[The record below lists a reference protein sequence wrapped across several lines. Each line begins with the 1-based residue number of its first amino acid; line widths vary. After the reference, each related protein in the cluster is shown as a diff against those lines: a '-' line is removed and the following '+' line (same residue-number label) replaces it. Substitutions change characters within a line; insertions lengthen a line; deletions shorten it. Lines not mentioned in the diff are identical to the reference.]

1 MAGAFP
7 PDKLID
13 LYRIALDEYRFEV
26 RLGWDRTTYFL
37 ILNSAILT
45 VSTGLL
51 KLDGP
56 PAIYGFVA
64 VLSLFGS
71 ATSAVGSMSITKAHE
86 YYRWTVVKKTII
98 ENCLGLTE
106 PIDGMHPILN
116 FTVRTTAG
124 QKDHMQILMD
134 PESWVR
140 RKRRRTSITL
150 WLRWILR
157 GMAAVDLCGFV
168 AAILMMFY
176 GLSPSPHPLT
186 LMAVVFDESLNHY
199 ENGAATRP
207 PSCR

>member
-45 VSTGLL
+45 VCTGLL

-56 PAIYGFVA
+56 PVIYGFVA
-64 VLSLFGS
+64 LLFLFGF

-106 PIDGMHPILN
+106 PIDGMHPTVN
-116 FTVRTTAG
+116 FTVGTTAG

-140 RKRRRTSITL
+140 RKHRRTAITF
-150 WLRWILR
+150 WLRWILW

-168 AAILMMFY
+168 AALLMMFY
-176 GLSPSPHPLT
+176 GLSSSYKT
-186 LMAVVFDESLNHY
+186 LKLIGDRF
-199 ENGAATRP
+199 
-207 PSCR
+207 C